1 MGVTITDIERAQ
13 ARIQP
18 YVHRTPLMTSQ
29 LIDRSLGCELI
40 FKTENLQKIGAF
52 KASGA
57 CNTLF

>member
-29 LIDRSLGCELI
+29 LIDRSVANSYSRP
-40 FKTENLQKIGAF
+40 KTYK
-52 KASGA
+52 K
-57 CNTLF
+57 